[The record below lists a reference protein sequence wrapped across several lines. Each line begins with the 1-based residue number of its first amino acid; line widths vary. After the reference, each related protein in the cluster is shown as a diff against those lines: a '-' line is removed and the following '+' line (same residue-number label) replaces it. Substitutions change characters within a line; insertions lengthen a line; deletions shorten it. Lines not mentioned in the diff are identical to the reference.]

1 MCKGTRTKY
10 MDDIFYQGDS
20 ETPDLSGP
28 WVGQGPGLV
37 LLPSPSCK
45 G

>member
-1 MCKGTRTKY
+1 MCKGTSTNY

-37 LLPSPSCK
+37 LLPSPGCQ